1 MKHALAHSRARRSR
15 RFAWLA
21 APALVVA
28 GCVGV
33 PQDETKGASSPPGNA
48 PPGGSGNSGSG
59 SPGYDPGNPPG
70 PVSPPPP
77 ANATAAVAPLR
88 RLTAEQYRRTV
99 HDLLGVPLD
108 TVAVTALP
116 PDEAVAA
123 KFTSNVVRPVAPS
136 DLDKY
141 AEVAAA
147 LTAKVL
153 ENPGNLLP
161 CQLASGDEACAR
173 KFIETFGRRAYRR
186 PLVPVE
192 RERLEKIY
200 AGGAGFRNGVRLV
213 LEAVLQAPKF
223 LYLVEPLPA
232 DAAGKIVAVD
242 PYALASRLSYFLWN
256 SMPDDALLT
265 SADKGL
271 LGSAAGV
278 EGEAKRLMSDPRF
291 RESTAS
297 FHQAWL
303 ELGDLKGAEKDAK
316 LFPSWNAELKA
327 AMAEETRRFV
337 DQVLDGDGKLESL
350 LGASWSVLSGPLYE
364 LYGVPRPAGA
374 AATEWR
380 KTDLPAGQRAGLL
393 TQAGL
398 LSALAKEDRTSFVRR
413 GKMVREALFC
423 QDIPPPP
430 PGVNDIDSEIPATAS
445 AKERAE
451 AHRRSPECAACHA
464 LFDPIGFAF
473 EGYDAIGRYRTA
485 DGGKPVESH
494 LDLTRTSIDGSYA
507 GAVELAA
514 KLGGAAEVGACVAKQ
529 WLRFALG
536 REDAKADQPSLD
548 DATRR
553 MRDRGG
559 DVRELVFALVAS
571 PSFRFQAVE

>member
-1 MKHALAHSRARRSR
+1 MKQPFAKSRTITGKFVGLAVG
-15 RFAWLA
+15 LA
-21 APALVVA
+21 ALG
-28 GCVGV
+28 GCVGA
-33 PQDETKGASSPPGNA
+33 PQDAQQNA
-48 PPGGSGNSGSG
+48 PGTPPASDKPGGSPGGST
-59 SPGYDPGNPPG
+59 PGNGSTG
-70 PVSPPPP
+70 PASPPPP
-77 ANATAAVAPLR
+77 ASATAGVAPLR

-99 HDLLGVPLD
+99 HDLLGVPVD
-108 TVAVTALP
+108 AVAPTALP

-123 KFTSNVVRPVAPS
+123 KFTSNVVRGVAAA

-147 LTAKVL
+147 LAARVL
-153 ENPGNLLP
+153 DNPGNLLP
-161 CQLASGDEACAR
+161 CPLASGDEACAKR
-173 KFIETFGRRAYRR
+173 FIDSFGRRAYRR
-186 PLVPVE
+186 PLQPVE

-200 AGGAGFRNGVRLV
+200 AGGGGFRNGVRLV

-232 DAAGKIVAVD
+232 DAAGKIVAVE
-242 PYALASRLSYFLWN
+242 PFALASRLSYFLWN

-265 SADKGL
+265 AAEKGQ
-271 LGSAAGV
+271 LGTPTGL
-278 EGEAKRLMSDPRF
+278 EGEAKRLMTDPRF
-291 RESTAS
+291 REATAA

-303 ELGDLKGAEKDAK
+303 ELGDLKGAEKNPT
-316 LFPSWNAELKA
+316 LFPAWNPELKA

-350 LGASWSVLSGPLYE
+350 LSAKWSMLSGPLYE
-364 LYGVPRPAGA
+364 LYGLPKPA
-374 AATEWR
+374 AANEWR
-380 KTDLPAGQRAGLL
+380 KVELPAGQRAGLL

-413 GKMVREALFC
+413 GKLVREALFC

-430 PGVNDIDSEIPATAS
+430 PGVNDTDAETPATAT

-451 AHRRSPECAACHA
+451 VHRRSPECAACHA

-473 EGYDAIGRYRTA
+473 EGYDAIGRYRTS
-485 DGGKPVESH
+485 DGGKPVEAR
-494 LDLTRTSIDGSYA
+494 LELTMTSIDGSYA
-507 GAVELAA
+507 GAVDLAA
-514 KLGGAAEVGACVAKQ
+514 RLASAPEVGACVAKQ

-536 REDAKADQPSLD
+536 REDAAADRPSVEE
-548 DATRR
+548 ATRR
-553 MRDRGG
+553 FQDRGG
-559 DVRELVFALVAS
+559 DVRELIAALVTS